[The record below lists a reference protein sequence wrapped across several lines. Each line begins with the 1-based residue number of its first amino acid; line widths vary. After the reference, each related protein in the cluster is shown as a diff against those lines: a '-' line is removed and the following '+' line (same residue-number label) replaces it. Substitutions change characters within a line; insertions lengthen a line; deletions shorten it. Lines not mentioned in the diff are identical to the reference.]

1 MGNLVLTIGGTLTV
15 NQTFTIISST
25 GAVTG
30 LFAQGFSV
38 TSGGDTFSIDYG
50 ANDVVLTVVPEPS
63 TWLGGALAF
72 AAVLYMQRRRFAQMF
87 ASRVKANSALAI

>member
-15 NQTFTIISST
+15 NRTFTIINST
-25 GAVTG
+25 GAVIG

-38 TSGGDTFSIDYG
+38 TSGCDTFSIDYG
-50 ANDVVLTVVPEPS
+50 ANDVVLTVVPEPN

-72 AAVLYMQRRRFAQMF
+72 AAVLYMQRRVSHNCLRRA
-87 ASRVKANSALAI
+87 